1 MSRCRACGE
10 LLRWETTA
18 SGRRKPLNVKAVT
31 MKISENETKHYA
43 AGTPHFATCPA
54 ANEFRRVASRVIKNE
69 KEERET

>member
-1 MSRCRACGE
+1 M
-10 LLRWETTA
+10 
-18 SGRRKPLNVKAVT
+18 PLNVNAVT

-54 ANEFRRVASRVIKNE
+54 ANEFRRVAGGVIKNE